1 MTPPRAASTER
12 DVLRVGAVPYLN
24 AWPVTWGLGK
34 LSNWVTSSAVPSELA
49 TQLTSGAIDM
59 ALGSSIDAMRIDPA
73 PIVLPAAPI
82 ASDGPTLTV
91 KIASRVPAERLRAL
105 YCDTDSHTSVAL
117 ATILL
122 REVWGIDPVIESFDA
137 RCHKGDWPESV
148 LLIGDK
154 VITDPLPADTWAY
167 DIDLGEVW
175 TRTTGLPFV
184 FAVWMLHPSR
194 ADEAN
199 AVCAV
204 LDRQQR
210 ANSMR
215 FESMVAH
222 GARDHGW
229 PVDLARQYLSQHLTY
244 RFDAS
249 HRAGLEL
256 FIAKCREHEL
266 VDADRTLRMH
276 TWPMGV

>member
-34 LSNWVTSSAVPSELA
+34 LSNWATSSAVPSELA

-167 DIDLGEVW
+167 DIDLAKC
-175 TRTTGLPFV
+175 GL
-184 FAVWMLHPSR
+184 A
-194 ADEAN
+194 
-199 AVCAV
+199 
-204 LDRQQR
+204 QR
-210 ANSMR
+210 ACPLCLPCGCCIRHVRMKRTQYALCWIVNNAPTVCGSIDG
-215 FESMVAH
+215 
-222 GARDHGW
+222 GARR
-229 PVDLARQYLSQHLTY
+229 P
-244 RFDAS
+244 
-249 HRAGLEL
+249 
-256 FIAKCREHEL
+256 
-266 VDADRTLRMH
+266 
-276 TWPMGV
+276 